1 MEGPKQW
8 GRLARK
14 GAGTMR
20 PRVDGER
27 WSEPMD
33 HAKKGAR
40 VDDGDDQWVRVDDV
54 ADEARRA
61 VGRGGSPRRR
71 EEGGAEI
78 DSELAGRELRTAL
91 GAGTAPKAEKKLAQ
105 AARSFSRGYND
116 EARRMLKPL
125 VQQAPG
131 AAMVRELYGL
141 SLYRLGRWQEAIVE
155 LEAFRTMTGSTE
167 QHPVLADCYRAI
179 GDYDQVQRLWADL
192 REASPSAELVTEG
205 RIVAAGALADQDRL
219 ADAIRTLSDGWRFP
233 KRPLEHHLRRAYAL
247 ADLYERAG
255 DVPRARQLFR
265 RVEAADPGFG
275 DVVQRI
281 RTLD

>member
-1 MEGPKQW
+1 MDGPQQW

-20 PRVDGER
+20 PKADGTR

-33 HAKKGAR
+33 HAKKGPR
-40 VDDGDDQWVRVDDV
+40 VDDAADEWVRVDDV

-61 VGRGGSPRRR
+61 VGRGGTVRRP
-71 EEGGAEI
+71 ESGGAEV
-78 DSELAGRELRTAL
+78 DAELAGRELRAAL
-91 GAGTAPKAEKKLAQ
+91 GSGGAPKAEKKIEQ
-105 AARSFSRGYND
+105 AARSFSRGYNE
-116 EARRMLKPL
+116 EARRILKPL

-131 AAMVRELYGL
+131 AALVRELYGL
-141 SLYRLGRWQEAIVE
+141 SLYRLGRWAEAIVE
-155 LEAFRTMTGSTE
+155 LEAFRTLTGSTE
-167 QHPVLADCYRAI
+167 QHPVLADCYRAV
-179 GDYDQVQRLWADL
+179 GDYEQVRRLWADL

-233 KRPLEHHLRRAYAL
+233 KRPQEHHLRRAYAL

-255 DVPRARQLFR
+255 DVPRARELFR
-265 RVEAADPGFG
+265 RVATADPGFG
-275 DVVQRI
+275 DVARRI
-281 RTLD
+281 RALD